1 MPIVHE
7 IGIVCGDCEL
17 TRTIP
22 SGCVASGYMG
32 MDNILKRYSV
42 LAAAS
47 VVALG
52 LTGCV
57 TVEKTTFAKQAGQ
70 EVLVRSG
77 RDAILSQTGST
88 QLIVAPVSRT
98 QQMPRPTYVALIRNL
113 GSKPVTLRYSDIS
126 VIQTDTGKPLKV
138 WTVDQLQSEARGQA
152 IALAILGGVA
162 GAASGYYSGSGNVNG
177 YHYSYSGY
185 NSAAGSAIAAENIRS
200 ATIEGEL
207 NVAALEN
214 NMLMDNT
221 ILPGESYGGAFVFDA
236 AKVAKL
242 SDPKQYTINFKIGA
256 DVHKIQLT
264 VTKEKAQ

>member
-1 MPIVHE
+1 
-7 IGIVCGDCEL
+7 
-17 TRTIP
+17 
-22 SGCVASGYMG
+22 MG
-32 MDNILKRYSV
+32 MDKILKSYLK

-47 VVALG
+47 AAVLV

-77 RDAILSQTGST
+77 RDAIMSQTGST

-113 GSKPVTLRYSDIS
+113 GAKPVTLRYSDIS

-138 WTVDQLQSEARGQA
+138 WTVDELQSEARGQA

-162 GAASGYYSGSGNVNG
+162 GAAGGYYSGSGNVNG
-177 YHYSYSGY
+177 HHFSYSGY
-185 NSAAGSAIAAENIRS
+185 SSAAGSALASENIRS
-200 ATIEGEL
+200 AAAEGEI

-236 AKVAKL
+236 AKVTKL
-242 SDPKQYTINFKIGA
+242 SDPKQYTINLKIGP
-256 DVHKIQLT
+256 DIHKIQLV
-264 VTKEKAQ
+264 VTKEKAK

>member
-1 MPIVHE
+1 MRF
-7 IGIVCGDCEL
+7 DCVL
-17 TRTIP
+17 TRNIP
-22 SGCVASGYMG
+22 SGCVMLGSTGMG
-32 MDNILKRYSV
+32 DILKCYSV
-42 LAAAS
+42 SAAAC
-47 VVALG
+47 VAAL
-52 LTGCV
+52 LLSGCV
-57 TVEKTTFAKQAGQ
+57 TVEKSSFAKQAGQ

-98 QQMPRPTYVALIRNL
+98 QQMPRPTYVALIRNV

-152 IALAILGGVA
+152 FALALIGGLA
-162 GAASGYYSGSGNVNG
+162 GAAGGYSSGSGTVNG

-185 NSAAGSAIAAENIRS
+185 NSAAGSALASENIRS
-200 ATIEGEL
+200 ATLEGEL

-236 AKVAKL
+236 AKVNKL
-242 SDPKQYTINFKIGA
+242 SDPKQYTINFKIGT
-256 DVHKIQLT
+256 DVHKIQLS
-264 VTKEKAQ
+264 VTKEKVQ